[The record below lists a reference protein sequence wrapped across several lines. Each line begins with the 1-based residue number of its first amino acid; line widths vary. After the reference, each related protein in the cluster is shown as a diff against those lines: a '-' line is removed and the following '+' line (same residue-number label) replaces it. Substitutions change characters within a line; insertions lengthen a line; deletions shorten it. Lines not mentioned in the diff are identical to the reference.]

1 MKKTLSIAAAI
12 SALSGLTTS
21 CTEEFSTFTIEKE
34 LSFALAE
41 GREDSLY
48 VKMEIEYPNSGISM
62 ETADAISDNI
72 TAVLMDIQYIEKTPQ
87 EAADAY
93 IEAKVAE
100 YRENN
105 LPLLEAALSDNN
117 TTAVLGWEDYSTGK
131 IEGFHKNI
139 ISYKASKYTYTGGA
153 HGMTVETGLNFDIKT
168 GTLLKESDIFS
179 DGYESIVSGLLTK
192 HLPEAFE
199 NPEDANMLFQKE
211 VTPNGNFTVSEKG
224 ITYTFNQ
231 YEIGPYALGIIGIT
245 IPWDEIDNIIKK

>member
-1 MKKTLSIAAAI
+1 MKKSVFAAAMSVI
-12 SALSGLTTS
+12 SALVSSCSGQ
-21 CTEEFSTFTIEKE
+21 FSTFTVEKE
-34 LSFALAE
+34 ESFALAE

-48 VKMEIEYPNSGISM
+48 VKMDIEYPNSGISM

-72 TAVLMDIQYIEKTPQ
+72 TAILMDVQYIEKTPQ

-105 LPLLEAALSDNN
+105 LPLLETALSDNN

-131 IEGFHKNI
+131 IECFYKNI
-139 ISYKASKYTYTGGA
+139 ISYKAIKYTYTGGA
-153 HGMTVETGLNFDIKT
+153 HGMTVETGLNFDLRT
-168 GTLLKESDIFS
+168 GALLKESDIFS

-211 VTPNGNFTVSEKG
+211 ISPNGNFTVSEKG
-224 ITYTFNQ
+224 LTYIFNQ
-231 YEIGPYALGIIGIT
+231 YEIGPYALGIIEIT